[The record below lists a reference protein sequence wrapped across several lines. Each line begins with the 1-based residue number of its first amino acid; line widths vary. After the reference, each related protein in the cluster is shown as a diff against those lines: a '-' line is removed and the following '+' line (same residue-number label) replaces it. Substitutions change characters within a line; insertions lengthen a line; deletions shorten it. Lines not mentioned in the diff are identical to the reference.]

1 MIKGLVSIIVPIYC
15 VEEYLDTCL
24 QSISEQTYAQLQV
37 LLVND
42 GSPDQ
47 CPEICARWAAKDP
60 RFQVIHQEN
69 RGVSTARNK
78 AMPLIQ
84 GEYLLFADAD
94 DWLEPDMIGKMVE
107 KFRENSQVDA
117 VFCGYKEVEDRSGAV
132 LKTVAPEAKG
142 AVDRDEGVAEIFGQY
157 STMLWNKLFRTAMLP
172 ERAEFAPD
180 IKIGEDELWMIQNLK
195 NAGGIY
201 LMEDPLYCYRNRS
214 AGASKDFSLSPARL
228 TEIDS
233 QKRVLEE
240 ISDYGSE
247 TLVLLAQKR
256 MYFTCQV
263 IMKRAFYQGDVAL
276 FTKIDRE
283 IAQVRKV
290 WFAHHRNFLGKCR
303 RKLVEAMMRRRFPSR
318 LVRLLDK

>member
-15 VEEYLDTCL
+15 VEDYLDACL
-24 QSISEQTYAQLQV
+24 QSIADQTYTQLQV

-47 CPEICARWAAKDP
+47 CPEICARWAGKDP

-69 RGVSTARNK
+69 LGVSAARNRAIPQIK
-78 AMPLIQ
+78 

-94 DWLEPDMIGKMVE
+94 DYLEPDMIGKMME
-107 KFRENSQVDA
+107 KFQENSDVDA
-117 VFCGYKEVEDRSGAV
+117 VFCGYKEVEDRTGAV
-132 LKTVAPEAKG
+132 LKTVAPEIKG

-157 STMLWNKLFRTAMLP
+157 STMLWNKLFRTAILP
-172 ERAEFAPD
+172 EKAFFAED
-180 IKIGEDELWMIQNLK
+180 IKIGEDELWMIQNLQYASK
-195 NAGGIY
+195 IV
-201 LMEDPLYCYRNRS
+201 LMDAPLYCYRSRS

-240 ISDYGSE
+240 ISVYHSE
-247 TLVLLAQKR
+247 NLLLLAQKR
-256 MYFTCQV
+256 MYFACQV
-263 IMKRAFYQGDVAL
+263 IMKRAFYQGDFDL
-276 FTKIDRE
+276 FAKIDRD
-283 IAQVRKV
+283 IDQVREI
-290 WFAHHRNFLGKCR
+290 WFAHHTNFLGKCR
-303 RKLVEAMMRRRFPSR
+303 RRLVEVMMRKRFPAR

>member
-69 RGVSTARNK
+69 MGVSTARNK
-78 AMPLIQ
+78 AIPLVQ

-94 DWLEPDMIGKMVE
+94 DWLEPDMIGKMME
-107 KFRENSQVDA
+107 KFQENSDVDA
-117 VFCGYKEVEDRSGAV
+117 VFCGYKEVEDRTGAV

-157 STMLWNKLFRTAMLP
+157 STMLWNKLFRTEVLP

-195 NAGGIY
+195 NAGKIF
-201 LMEDPLYCYRNRS
+201 LMEDPLYCYRSRR
-214 AGASKDFSLSPARL
+214 AGASKDFTLSPARL

-240 ISDYGSE
+240 ISDYRSE
-247 TLVLLAQKR
+247 KLLLLAQKR

-263 IMKRAFYQGDVAL
+263 IMKRAFYQGQFAL
-276 FTKIDRE
+276 FSEIDEE

-303 RKLVEAMMRRRFPSR
+303 RRLVETMMRRRFPSR